1 MIQAFHLIGVMSGT
15 SLDGIDLC
23 FAEFINGNKFEFKL
37 IHTRTVDYSER
48 IKSKLVAIETGSA
61 LELVKTDVELG
72 TIFGEC
78 INQFIKDHKI
88 TKVDAISSHGHTI
101 FHDPKNGFSTQI
113 GNPAQIHA
121 ITGIKTIAD
130 FRSLDV
136 ALKGQG
142 APLVPIGDQLL
153 FGDYDSCLNLGGI
166 ANLSCQHKGKRIGFD
181 VVVCNMVLNHLAGKE
196 GKTFDENGQ
205 IASAGQLKESLLH
218 ELNELEYFSLPP
230 PKSLGKEQFLEW
242 YVPLLNQSNFTTADL
257 MATMIEHIASQLGRT
272 IKGGSCLVTGG
283 GAYNQALIQALR
295 KNVSANIHVPE
306 NQLIEF
312 KEALLFAF
320 LGFLRLTNQVN
331 TLSSVTGAQQ
341 DSMGGCIYG

>member
-1 MIQAFHLIGVMSGT
+1 MQAYHLIGVMSGT

-23 FAEFINGNKFEFKL
+23 YAEFKKGITFESKL
-37 IHTRTVDYSER
+37 IHTSTVDYSETTR
-48 IKSKLVAIETGSA
+48 SKLIAVEKGSA
-61 LELVKTDVELG
+61 LDLVKADAELG
-72 TIFGEC
+72 TIIGES
-78 INQFIKDHKI
+78 INNFIRDHKI
-88 TKVDAISSHGHTI
+88 TKVDAIASHGHTV
-101 FHDPKNGFSTQI
+101 FHEPNNGYSTQI
-113 GNPAQIHA
+113 VNPNQIHA

-136 ALKGQG
+136 ALRGQG
-142 APLVPIGDQLL
+142 APLVPIGDHFL

-166 ANLSCQHKGKRIGFD
+166 ANLSHQHKGKRIGFD
-181 VVVCNMVLNHLAGKE
+181 VVVCNMALNHLAGKE

-205 IASAGQLKESLLH
+205 MASEGQLRESLLN
-218 ELNELEYFSLPP
+218 ELNELEYFTLPF

-242 YVPLLNQSNFTTADL
+242 YVPLLNKFDITTADF
-257 MATMIEHIASQLGRT
+257 MATMIEHMTYQLGKVIPVGT
-272 IKGGSCLVTGG
+272 CMITGG
-283 GAYNQALIQALR
+283 GVYNQALVKALR
-295 KNVSANIHVPE
+295 KNLAATIHIPE

-331 TLSSVTGAQQ
+331 TLSSVTGAKQ